1 MEYPKY
7 ITGIEELN
15 SEIQNN
21 HQKNIMLVFTASW
34 CGPCQKLKGD
44 LISNNPDGSR
54 SGIQVKYLDKL
65 IILYIDVDESENEE
79 LMEIYGVSGM
89 PTQVM
94 IKPNFDQ
101 ETNKINIEKV
111 AQIVGYDMIKLRM
124 QLEDM

>member
-21 HQKNIMLVFTASW
+21 HQKNIMLVFTAIW
-34 CGPCQKLKGD
+34 CGPCQKLKGE
-44 LISNNPDGSR
+44 LISNNSDGSR
-54 SGIQVKYLDKL
+54 SGIQVKYQDKL

-79 LMEIYGVSGM
+79 LMDIYGVSGM

-101 ETNKINIEKV
+101 ETNRINIEKV
-111 AQIVGYDMIKLRM
+111 SQIVGYDMIKLRM